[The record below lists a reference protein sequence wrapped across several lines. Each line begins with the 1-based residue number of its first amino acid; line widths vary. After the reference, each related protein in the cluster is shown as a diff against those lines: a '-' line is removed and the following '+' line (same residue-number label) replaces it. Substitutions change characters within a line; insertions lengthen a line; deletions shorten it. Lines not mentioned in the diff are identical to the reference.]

1 LLWAPGAA
9 DTLQDNYFSFLW
21 IYEANPSSRYPSR
34 VPLRIEFMYFNSLV
48 EKLGSAADKDIAA
61 ISGLFLF
68 FSLRY
73 LASNPYLV

>member
-1 LLWAPGAA
+1 
-9 DTLQDNYFSFLW
+9 
-21 IYEANPSSRYPSR
+21 
-34 VPLRIEFMYFNSLV
+34 MYFNSLV